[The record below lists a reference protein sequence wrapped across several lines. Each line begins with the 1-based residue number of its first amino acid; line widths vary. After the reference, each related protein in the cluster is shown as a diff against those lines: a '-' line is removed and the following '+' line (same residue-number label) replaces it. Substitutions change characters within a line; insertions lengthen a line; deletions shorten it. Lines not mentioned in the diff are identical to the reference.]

1 MTLVVFFVIA
11 AVALAAGVMVVAAR
25 STAMAARALRVCLVA
40 SACAFVQVMA
50 PMLAMLQVVV
60 LAGAAVVAVQG
71 LGEQRGAAEKWWW
84 RAGLIGLVGA
94 LALLLV
100 STWAR
105 QYVWTGR
112 ELAPGSTFGS
122 AAAVGVAM
130 VEAYTPAVLAGLLV
144 VLVAAIAGA
153 RRD

>member
-112 ELAPGSTFGS
+112 ELTPGSTFGS

-144 VLVAAIAGA
+144 VLAAAIAGA

>member
-1 MTLVVFFVIA
+1 VTLVVFFVIA

-50 PMLAMLQVVV
+50 PMPAMLQVVV

-71 LGEQRGAAEKWWW
+71 LGEERGAAEKWWW

-130 VEAYTPAVLAGLLV
+130 VEAYMPAVLAGLLV

>member
-50 PMLAMLQVVV
+50 PMPAMLQVVV

-71 LGEQRGAAEKWWW
+71 LGEERGAAEKWWW

-130 VEAYTPAVLAGLLV
+130 VEAYMPAVLAGLLV